1 MQVDEQTLRM
11 GGVFMMKAVHPESLP
26 LCPLGPGSS
35 EDFRGM
41 LRRMESEGCLRR
53 TRKSISPQFV
63 SALCAKSTTAVY
75 CANVEGYSI
84 PIVAGLYWS
93 RKRLASALGWPEAE
107 LAKRFAEAVSRPIP
121 PIVVKDAP
129 CQEIVRL
136 GEEVDL
142 TELPIPF
149 LHEKDGAPYIS
160 AGVAFASDPEF
171 GNNAGCYRLMFRMRR
186 EMAID
191 LFTASDLRRYYGK
204 AYEAGKPLPIAV
216 AVGVHAYEHIAA
228 AYKAPAGTDEMD
240 IAGGLRGQPVRMVRA
255 KTVDLCVPADAEIV
269 LEGHLLPN
277 GWTADEGPF
286 GEFAGMQG
294 DLKHNPLFRVS
305 AITMREDAVF
315 QSLQMP
321 WENDWLNGPAT
332 EAACTRVLGLAG
344 IQTVGV
350 RATEGGCCGWSVVA
364 SIRKRAGEGKNALA
378 ALLSLPV
385 VKQAIVTDDDI
396 NIDDPNEVEWA
407 VTFRCQAD
415 KDIVILSGMKGKHVD
430 PSVRPWELKP
440 GELPTTSKF
449 GIDATIPE
457 GIPAFRYERIVPAF
471 LDQISA
477 EDYL

>member
-1 MQVDEQTLRM
+1 
-11 GGVFMMKAVHPESLP
+11 MKAVRPESSP
-26 LCPLGPGSS
+26 FFSPQLGSG

-53 TRKSISPQFV
+53 TSKDISPQFV
-63 SALCAKSTTAVY
+63 SALCAKSRTAVY
-75 CANVEGYSI
+75 CENVVGYST
-84 PIVAGLYWS
+84 PIVAGLYWT
-93 RKRLASALGWPEAE
+93 RPRLASALGWPEAE
-107 LAKRFAEAVSRPIP
+107 LAKRFADAVSRPIA
-121 PIVVKDAP
+121 PIVVVDAP
-129 CQEIVRL
+129 CQEVVRL
-136 GEEVDL
+136 DEDVDL

-160 AGVAFASDPEF
+160 AGVAFASDAEL
-171 GNNAGCYRLMFRMRR
+171 GCNAGCYRLMFRTRQ

-204 AYEAGKPLPIAV
+204 AYESGRPLPIAV
-216 AVGVHAYEHIAA
+216 AIGVHAYEHVAA
-228 AYKAPAGTDEMD
+228 AYKAPAGMDEMH
-240 IAGGLRGQPVRMVRA
+240 IAGGLRGQPVRMTRG

-294 DLKHNPLFRVS
+294 DLKHNPLFRVT
-305 AITMREDAVF
+305 AITMRKDAIF

-332 EAACTRVLGLAG
+332 EAACMRVLGLAG
-344 IQTVGV
+344 IQAVRV
-350 RATEGGCCGWSVVA
+350 RATEGGCCGWSIVA
-364 SIRKRAGEGKNALA
+364 SIKKRAGEGKNALA

-396 NIDDPNEVEWA
+396 NIDDANEVEWA

-430 PSVRPWELKP
+430 PSVRPWDLKP

-471 LDQISA
+471 LDQVRP